1 MPKESHGPW
10 APVTITPSAGVS
22 VTSDLDSEQTL
33 RVVARANAAGTNSLN
48 TVTDDG
54 PSWSGPNTIW
64 ILTITVQPWS
74 NGCPRRQVKAECVNP
89 HERFVASPKRSLF
102 RIDLKQNVHANYRI
116 SA

>member
-22 VTSDLDSEQTL
+22 VTSDLDSQQTL
-33 RVVARANAAGTNSLN
+33 HVVARATAAGTYSLN

-64 ILTITVQPWS
+64 TLTITVQP
-74 NGCPRRQVKAECVNP
+74 
-89 HERFVASPKRSLF
+89 
-102 RIDLKQNVHANYRI
+102 
-116 SA
+116 